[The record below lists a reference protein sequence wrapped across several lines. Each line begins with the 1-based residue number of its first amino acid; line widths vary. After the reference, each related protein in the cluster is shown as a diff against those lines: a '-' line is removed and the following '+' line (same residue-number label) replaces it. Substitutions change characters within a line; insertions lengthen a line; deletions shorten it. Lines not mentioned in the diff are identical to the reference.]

1 MVGAIIVTEVVDRIT
16 LNNSTEE
23 ITTEEK
29 TFKYLE
35 QTWAKLAA
43 QNDTYFFN
51 DEIKAGIGIATNV
64 IK

>member
-16 LNNSTEE
+16 LNNSTEK

-43 QNDTYFFN
+43 QNGTYFLMT
-51 DEIKAGIGIATNV
+51 KLRLG
-64 IK
+64 